1 MIKLNSQ
8 VFLIAVYD
16 STEQNN
22 KNGQTEYEFYKRK
35 VNIVTGTIF
44 GDNIQSHWSES
55 EIK

>member
-1 MIKLNSQ
+1 MIQ
-8 VFLIAVYD
+8 
-16 STEQNN
+16 QNRTIKN